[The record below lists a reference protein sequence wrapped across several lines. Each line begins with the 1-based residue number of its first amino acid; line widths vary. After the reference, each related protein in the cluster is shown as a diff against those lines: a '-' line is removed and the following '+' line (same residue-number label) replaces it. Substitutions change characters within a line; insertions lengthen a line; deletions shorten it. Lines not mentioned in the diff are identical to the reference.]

1 MEAIISCD
9 TVYLHVLVPSLVHL
23 RLWILRQ
30 QDEEQADSAA
40 RATGS
45 SLWMPHCIYGCLKCL
60 VRSFHRKS
68 FLGAIKQEKVTV
80 IGPLPVMA
88 ADFSQRRRRKKSTR
102 LLLLLLSVAQIYKDL
117 LAKLFI
123 CICIVSIGSF
133 PG

>member
-1 MEAIISCD
+1 M
-9 TVYLHVLVPSLVHL
+9 HVLVPSLVHL
-23 RLWILRQ
+23 QSWILRQ

-40 RATGS
+40 RATGA

-80 IGPLPVMA
+80 IAPLPVMA
-88 ADFSQRRRRKKSTR
+88 ADMEEEEEDA
-102 LLLLLLSVAQIYKDL
+102 VVVVVCWQICKDL
-117 LAKLFI
+117 LPKLFI

-133 PG
+133 LG